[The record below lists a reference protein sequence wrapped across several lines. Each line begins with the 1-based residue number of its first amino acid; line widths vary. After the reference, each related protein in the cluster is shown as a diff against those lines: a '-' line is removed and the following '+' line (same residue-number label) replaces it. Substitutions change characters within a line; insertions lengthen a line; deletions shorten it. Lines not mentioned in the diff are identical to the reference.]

1 MKRGNGKP
9 WRRGLV
15 AVGLVHALGS
25 CTVEQ
30 PWTEPVVLEEEAA
43 EVDAVARE
51 EAESALVEATHALSC
66 EDILP
71 EGLGP
76 SRTVILRANGPE
88 AFCGPG
94 VGNGSGVLALRNDG
108 PFGVVAWSLVSPEGI
123 PFGRSLIGGQF
134 GSTLL
139 PHRRGFHLLIDGFQ
153 PSLRLQAY
161 SSEGEFLR
169 QTPLVPATIE
179 AVDVAV
185 NPQGGTVA
193 AWWSVVGSDSQ
204 TRNLLVQSFDERG
217 RPRASPR
224 VVQTVNGSESLDV
237 LVGVDLRGRILVLW
251 HRSGTGAWT
260 GQWLRQDGTA
270 RTQPFPALEDSDPSP
285 SSPDDR
291 LQPLVGEGLVL
302 RLAGQWLRQFPS
314 NTPTS
319 LPAPGWLAAHPGT
332 ELALI
337 RNNHAYALVPPA
349 TDVEESG
356 CREQVN
362 LFTRDGEPCG
372 ELVFPFG
379 GSVCS
384 RRQLGIGLDGTV
396 IQQIDLNIPANDQ
409 CAWRWWPRLLR

>member
-1 MKRGNGKP
+1 MARVWWKRG
-9 WRRGLV
+9 WVLT
-15 AVGLVHALGS
+15 AALGGVWWAG
-25 CTVEQ
+25 CAVEQ
-30 PWTEPVVLEEEAA
+30 AWSEPAVVEDVEAA
-43 EVDAVARE
+43 ATEAVEQE
-51 EAESALVEATHALSC
+51 ESESALVEAAHALSC
-66 EDILP
+66 EDIRP
-71 EGLGP
+71 EEFGP

-94 VGNGSGVLALRNDG
+94 VGNGAGVLALRNDG
-108 PFGVVAWSLVSPEGI
+108 PFGVVAWSLVSREGI
-123 PFGRSLIGGQF
+123 PFGRTLIGGEF

-139 PHRRGFHLLIDGFQ
+139 PHRRGFHLLIDGFR

-169 QTPLVPATIE
+169 QTPLLPATIE
-179 AVDVAV
+179 AQDVAV

-224 VVQTVNGSESLDV
+224 IVQTVNGSVSVNV

-251 HRSGTGAWT
+251 RQGNSISWT
-260 GQWLRQDGTA
+260 GQWLRQDGRA
-270 RTQPFPALEDSDPSP
+270 RTQPFPALDSDLNPTF
-285 SSPDDR
+285 PDAR

-302 RLAGQWLRQFPS
+302 RLQEQWLRQFPS
-314 NTPTS
+314 NEPTS
-319 LPAPGWLAAHPGT
+319 LPAPGWLAANPGT

-337 RNNHAYALVPPA
+337 RNNRAYALVPPG
-349 TDVEESG
+349 TDVEGLG
-356 CREQVN
+356 CREQVR
-362 LFTRDGEPCG
+362 LFTRDGESCG

-396 IQQIDLNIPANDQ
+396 IQQIDLNLPSNDQ
-409 CAWRWWPRLLR
+409 CAWRWWPQLLR